1 MLDDQANLIY
11 LPAFGLHDDLAC
23 RRGTS
28 HVSKLHQEIE
38 DAGETVPWERNLFIP
53 KWLLDCSLPG
63 GQTARTAWVE
73 FAELFLEPKGF
84 TGAQASAAAGGTH
97 DWIESADGITVL
109 CASAA
114 SDRRGWRNSGAP
126 LEMPSAPS
134 VSCTAV
140 RTVSCIIEPP
150 HEGASNSV
158 PGVAVL
164 TYVSKVTETIGS
176 QQPRPHVEEDTK
188 LIRMQELNALV
199 RLCRRKAGI
208 AARCAALHTAPL
220 SRRSEPRLRRL
231 THR

>member
-1 MLDDQANLIY
+1 VE
-11 LPAFGLHDDLAC
+11 PGLVPPLSIAVQKEAAEADEGEHVE
-23 RRGTS
+23 RRVT
-28 HVSKLHQEIE
+28 QRRCE
-38 DAGETVPWERNLFIP
+38 AGERKVRPGRR
-53 KWLLDCSLPG
+53 DDGAACCSSCI
-63 GQTARTAWVE
+63 Q

-114 SDRRGWRNSGAP
+114 SDRRGWRNTGAP
-126 LEMPSAPS
+126 LAMPSAPS

-150 HEGASNSV
+150 HEGASHSV

-208 AARCAALHTAPL
+208 AARCAALHTARAQPPL
-220 SRRSEPRLRRL
+220 RAAP
-231 THR
+231 